1 MSTATAESLRRAADQ
16 FDALDSERDH
26 LRAAI
31 QSAVASL
38 ERLGSRPSMLSSV
51 HLHNTICALREAINE

>member
-1 MSTATAESLRRAADQ
+1 MTSATAESLRRAAGQ
-16 FDALDSERDH
+16 FDALDSERDR

-38 ERLGSRPSMLSSV
+38 ERIGSRPSMLASV
-51 HLHNTICALREAINE
+51 LLHNTLCSLREAIHE

>member
-1 MSTATAESLRRAADQ
+1 MSAATAESLRRAADQ
-16 FDALDSERDH
+16 FDAIDQERDR

-38 ERLGSRPSMLSSV
+38 ERIGARPSMLASV
-51 HLHNTICALREAINE
+51 HLHNTLCSLREAINE